1 MKRGTKVGGIAAIIQ
16 ALCYVFGFVLLATA
30 MNPGN
35 TEDWTRLERL
45 EFILERQDLF
55 IVWNTII
62 YVVFGIALVVLTAVL
77 HRTLERSASL
87 MMSIASPFGFI
98 WSGLVIA
105 SGMVATVGLSTV
117 ARIYERAPEDAVV
130 AWSIIGTVQDGLG
143 GGVEIVGGIWVLL
156 VSIAA
161 IRGGSLFPRPLNWL
175 GLVVGTAGIITV
187 VPALSAFGAVFGL
200 AQILWFIGV
209 GVVLLRADDAQQA
222 ATTDP

>member
-1 MKRGTKVGGIAAIIQ
+1 MKRGTKVGGIASIIQ
-16 ALCYVFGFVLLATA
+16 ALCYVFGFALLATA

-35 TEDWTRLERL
+35 AENWTQLEKL
-45 EFILERQDLF
+45 GFILERQNLF

-77 HRTLERSASL
+77 HRTLEHSASL

-105 SGMVATVGLSTV
+105 SGMVATVGLSMV
-117 ARIYERAPEDAVV
+117 AQTYERTPQDAVV
-130 AWSIIGTVQDGLG
+130 AWSIIGTIQDGIG

-161 IRGGSLFPRPLNWL
+161 IRGSTLFPKPLNWL
-175 GLVVGTAGIITV
+175 GLVVGTAGVITV
-187 VPALSAFGAVFGL
+187 VPALSGFGAVFGL
-200 AQILWFIGV
+200 TQILWFVGV
-209 GVVLLRADDAQQA
+209 GVVLLRADDAQQCA
-222 ATTDP
+222 AADV

>member
-1 MKRGTKVGGIAAIIQ
+1 
-16 ALCYVFGFVLLATA
+16 

-35 TEDWTRLERL
+35 AENWTQLEKL
-45 EFILERQDLF
+45 GFILERQNLF

-77 HRTLERSASL
+77 HRTLEHSASL

-105 SGMVATVGLSTV
+105 SGMVATVGLSMV
-117 ARIYERAPEDAVV
+117 AQTYERTPQDAVV
-130 AWSIIGTVQDGLG
+130 AWSIIGTVQDGIG

-161 IRGGSLFPRPLNWL
+161 IRGSTLFPKPLNWL
-175 GLVVGTAGIITV
+175 GLVVGTAGVITV
-187 VPALSAFGAVFGL
+187 VPALSGFGAVFGL
-200 AQILWFIGV
+200 TQILWFIGV
-209 GVVLLRADDAQQA
+209 GVVLLRADDAQQCA
-222 ATTDP
+222 AADV